1 MTIDKKF
8 YNLGDI
14 AVCFITV
21 DGVTETVFVP
31 ADMTDRLNDEKLAGI
46 SPLGWMIS
54 PETQVHIA
62 LSGDGISND
71 FSPGNTLRNSDT
83 AFSLKFKGAKYEEQ
97 SGKQIL
103 IAAFENDKGLVARQ
117 VYSCTGAGY
126 LETYTELENR
136 GDNVIVEALPSFNM
150 ARISPFERF
159 DDPNDIVIHRLLSN

>member
-62 LSGDGISND
+62 LSG
-71 FSPGNTLRNSDT
+71 
-83 AFSLKFKGAKYEEQ
+83 
-97 SGKQIL
+97 
-103 IAAFENDKGLVARQ
+103 ARQ
-117 VYSCTGAGY
+117 HAAEQRHGIFSEIQRREIRRTKRKADSY
-126 LETYTELENR
+126 R
-136 GDNVIVEALPSFNM
+136 
-150 ARISPFERF
+150 
-159 DDPNDIVIHRLLSN
+159 RL